1 MLKELNFNP
10 AIFVGGGTRKYL
22 YKKTSRLEDNVVL
35 QDAKGGVLLDSN
47 KTRDRL

>member
-10 AIFVGGGTRKYL
+10 AIFVGGVQESTST
-22 YKKTSRLEDNVVL
+22 KKTSRLEDNVVL

>member
-1 MLKELNFNP
+1 MDLFKLTH
-10 AIFVGGGTRKYL
+10 ARIFAGGG
-22 YKKTSRLEDNVVL
+22 YKNRNKKSSRMEDNVVL